1 MKNNDFLNDISINQD
16 EEIIS
21 ILKWQENYKEGKISE
36 KEMSDDE
43 RKKLIKLYKIQHRE
57 LMENIKNGLNQLKWM
72 LDNYNKMWKN

>member
-21 ILKWQENYKEGKISE
+21 ILKLQENYKEGKMSE

-43 RKKLIKLYKIQHRE
+43 RKKLIKLYKIQNRE

-72 LDNYNKMWKN
+72 LDNYNKM

>member
-21 ILKWQENYKEGKISE
+21 ILKLHENYKEGKISE

-43 RKKLIKLYKIQHRE
+43 RKKLIKLYKIQNRE

-72 LDNYNKMWKN
+72 LDNYNKM

>member
-1 MKNNDFLNDISINQD
+1 MKNNDFLNDISINQG

-21 ILKWQENYKEGKISE
+21 ILKLQEDYKKGKISE

-43 RKKLIKLYKIQHRE
+43 CKKLIKLYKIQNRE

-72 LDNYNKMWKN
+72 LDNYNKM

>member
-21 ILKWQENYKEGKISE
+21 ILKLQENYKEGKISE

-43 RKKLIKLYKIQHRE
+43 RKKLIKLYKIQNRE

-72 LDNYNKMWKN
+72 LDNYNKM

>member
-21 ILKWQENYKEGKISE
+21 ILKLQENYKEGKISE

-43 RKKLIKLYKIQHRE
+43 RKKLMKLYKIQNRE

-72 LDNYNKMWKN
+72 LDNYNKM

>member
-21 ILKWQENYKEGKISE
+21 ILKLQEDYKEGKISE

-43 RKKLIKLYKIQHRE
+43 RKKLIKLYKIQNRE
-57 LMENIKNGLNQLKWM
+57 LMGNIKNGLNQLKWM
-72 LDNYNKMWKN
+72 LDNYNKM

>member
-1 MKNNDFLNDISINQD
+1 MKNNDFLNDISINQG

-21 ILKWQENYKEGKISE
+21 ILKLQEDYKKGKISE

-43 RKKLIKLYKIQHRE
+43 RKKLIKLYKIQNRE

-72 LDNYNKMWKN
+72 LDNYNKM

>member
-21 ILKWQENYKEGKISE
+21 ILKLQENYKEGKISE

-43 RKKLIKLYKIQHRE
+43 RKKLIKLYKIQNIE

-72 LDNYNKMWKN
+72 LDNYNKM

>member
-21 ILKWQENYKEGKISE
+21 ILKLQENYKEGKISE

-43 RKKLIKLYKIQHRE
+43 RKKLIKLYKIQNRE

-72 LDNYNKMWKN
+72 LDNYNRM